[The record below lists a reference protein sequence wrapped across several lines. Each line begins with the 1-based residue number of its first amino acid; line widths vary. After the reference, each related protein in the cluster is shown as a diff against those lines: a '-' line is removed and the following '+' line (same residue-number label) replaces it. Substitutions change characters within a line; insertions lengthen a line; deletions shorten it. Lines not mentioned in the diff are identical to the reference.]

1 MNLKKILLNKFSYH
15 QTQKHTFNLPQNPN
29 NIENFKNKKKENVF
43 FSITDNLNHLKIK
56 YNSLINSDIVFR
68 KFIININQTNLKAFL
83 IFIDGMVDNNSINN
97 NILKP
102 LFLKNSITMTEKE
115 YSTPS
120 RLNFKL
126 KKFIY
131 KKLLPQ
137 NSITLE
143 KEFDTIYKKINSG
156 YAVLFIDKCNKAFC
170 IETKNIKGRENS
182 KPQNE
187 TIVRGAQEAFV
198 ENLRINTGLIRKT
211 INNEN
216 LIIENLTVGSITNTS
231 IAICYI
237 ANLTNED
244 LIAEVKYRINNLDI
258 DSIVSSGELEQ
269 LILDNQT
276 IYPEII
282 ATERNDRTCN
292 YLLAGKVAIIVNGTP
307 YALIVPAI
315 FTDFLS
321 SPEDF
326 NLNHYYGNFMRFIR
340 IIAFF
345 FSIFLPG
352 FYIAITTYHQELIP
366 SELLFAIAGARE
378 GIPFPII
385 FEIILMEI
393 SFDLIREAGI
403 RVPSPFGQTIGI
415 IGALVLGDA
424 AVSANIVSP
433 ILIIIVAFT
442 GICNFA
448 IPDYSLS
455 FSLRI
460 LRFAYIFLGYLAGFL
475 GISAGFFIHFSYL
488 LTLSSFGVS
497 YFSPHIPLSIFSKN
511 SYYSIKPIW
520 KREYRNEFLNTK
532 KPFSEN
538 HISMK
543 WKK

>member
-1 MNLKKILLNKFSYH
+1 MNLKKILIDKFSYSH
-15 QTQKHTFNLPQNPN
+15 SKKHSFIIPQNSN
-29 NIENFKNKKKENVF
+29 NIESFSQMENENIFMTLKEN
-43 FSITDNLNHLKIK
+43 LNYLKIK

-68 KFIININQTNLKAFL
+68 NFIISINNINLNAFL
-83 IFIDGMVDNNSINN
+83 IFIDGMVDNDSINN

-102 LFLKNSITMTEKE
+102 LLLKNSITMKKTSHSSPASIK
-115 YSTPS
+115 
-120 RLNFKL
+120 FKL
-126 KKFIY
+126 KNFIY
-131 KKLLPQ
+131 QQLIPQ
-137 NSITLE
+137 NSIKLE
-143 KEFDTIYKKINSG
+143 NKFNNIYKKINSG

-170 IETKNIKGRENS
+170 IETKKIKGRTDS

-198 ENLRINTGLIRKT
+198 ENLRTNTGLIRKT

-216 LIIENLTVGSITNTS
+216 LIIENFSIGKITNTS
-231 IAICYI
+231 VAICYM
-237 ANLTNED
+237 ANLTNEN
-244 LIAEVKYRINNLDI
+244 LIAEVKYRIQNLEI
-258 DSIVSSGELEQ
+258 DSLISSGELEQ
-269 LILDNQT
+269 LITDNKT

-292 YLLAGKVAIIVNGTP
+292 YLLAGKVAIIVNGSP
-307 YALIVPAI
+307 YALIVPAV

-321 SPEDF
+321 SPEDY
-326 NLNHYYGNFMRFIR
+326 NLNYYYGNFMRIIR
-340 IIAFF
+340 GIAFF

-366 SELLFAIAGARE
+366 SELLFAIASARE

-385 FEIILMEI
+385 FEIILMEV

-448 IPDYSLS
+448 IPDFSLS

-460 LRFAYIFLGYLAGFL
+460 LRFAYIFLGYIAGLL
-475 GISAGFFIHFSYL
+475 GIVTGFFIHLSYL
-488 LTLSSFGVS
+488 LTLTSFGVS
-497 YFSPHIPLSIFSKN
+497 YFSPQISSIFFQN
-511 SYYSIKPIW
+511 SYYTIKPIW
-520 KREYRNEFLNTK
+520 KREYRNKYLNTK
-532 KPFSEN
+532 KPFSEK

-543 WKK
+543 WKKF

>member
-1 MNLKKILLNKFSYH
+1 MVSTEIKK
-15 QTQKHTFNLPQNPN
+15 
-29 NIENFKNKKKENVF
+29 
-43 FSITDNLNHLKIK
+43 NLNHLKIK

-68 KFIININQTNLKAFL
+68 NFIININNTNLKAFL
-83 IFIDGMVDNNSINN
+83 IFIDGMVNTESINDS
-97 NILKP
+97 ILKP
-102 LFLKNSITMTEKE
+102 LLLKNSIQMIEKNH
-115 YSTPS
+115 SS
-120 RLNFKL
+120 RKLNSFNL

-131 KKLLPQ
+131 KKLIPQ
-137 NSITLE
+137 NSISTE
-143 KEFDTIYKKINSG
+143 KDFDIIYKKINSG
-156 YAVLFIDKCNKAFC
+156 YAVLFIDTINIAFC
-170 IETKNIKGRENS
+170 IETKQIKGRTNS

-198 ENLRINTGLIRKT
+198 ENIRINTGLIRKT

-216 LIIENLTVGSITNTS
+216 LIIENLSIGKITNTS
-231 IAICYI
+231 VAICYM
-237 ANLTNED
+237 ANLTNDD
-244 LIAEVKYRINNLDI
+244 LIAEVKYRIQNLKI
-258 DSIVSSGELEQ
+258 DSLISSGELEQ
-269 LILDNQT
+269 LITDNKT

-292 YLLAGKVAIIVNGTP
+292 YLLAGKIAIIVNGTP
-307 YALIVPAI
+307 YALIVPAV

-326 NLNHYYGNFMRFIR
+326 NLNHYYGNFMRIIR
-340 IIAFF
+340 GIAFF

-448 IPDYSLS
+448 IPDFSLS

-460 LRFAYIFLGYLAGFL
+460 LRFAYIFLGYAAGLL
-475 GISAGFFIHFSYL
+475 GIATGFFIHFSYL
-488 LTLSSFGVS
+488 LTLTSFGIS
-497 YFSPHIPLSIFSKN
+497 YFTPHIPFSVFSKN
-511 SYYSIKPIW
+511 IYYNLKPIW
-520 KREYRNEFLNTK
+520 KREYRNEYLNTK
-532 KPFSEN
+532 NPLSEE

-543 WKK
+543 WKKNN